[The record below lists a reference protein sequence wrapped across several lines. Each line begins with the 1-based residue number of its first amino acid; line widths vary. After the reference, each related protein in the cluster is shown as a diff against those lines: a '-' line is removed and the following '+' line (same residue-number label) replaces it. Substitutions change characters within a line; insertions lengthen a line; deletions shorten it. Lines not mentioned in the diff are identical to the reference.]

1 MDSSDS
7 FTNFE
12 LRIYSFFS
20 EYLLL
25 FNWQTEKKKCLGPS
39 NSYGSS
45 FFFQETEFVNLCI
58 RRKCKYLNVN
68 SNNKNF
74 RELYNSGFVDS
85 GFVLLSDTLAIKTYK
100 PGNFFVRFRIRT
112 VLPLR

>member
-45 FFFQETEFVNLCI
+45 FFFFKKLNLLTYVFVG
-58 RRKCKYLNVN
+58 NV
-68 SNNKNF
+68 S
-74 RELYNSGFVDS
+74 
-85 GFVLLSDTLAIKTYK
+85 T
-100 PGNFFVRFRIRT
+100 
-112 VLPLR
+112 